1 MRRVYS
7 TSAACVTRCSP
18 SKQFTSTSASR
29 ATVRCLVEDLSLA
42 LMVAT
47 VPHPCFLVSVVGGL
61 SAQNAD
67 AAAFAAR
74 LRAAHN
80 LALLVV
86 VVVVVVVV
94 VLLLLLLLLPLFR
107 LFDRSTFVATVSA
120 YALAMIAFA
129 S

>member
-80 LALLVV
+80 LALLL
-86 VVVVVVVV
+86 VVVVV
-94 VLLLLLLLLPLFR
+94 VLLLLLFR